1 MKVARYHNFIE
12 KITNSKSS
20 VFVFT
25 SYPFDWIGKSISL
38 ATNSKTCHTGFIFKQ
53 NNNEIYVCDAT
64 FKKGVDWKIAYTKF
78 SKRNVLMNVY
88 DLKATPE
95 QEQKIVDYC
104 VSVTGQKYD
113 FIGALT
119 GIESKNRKYCS
130 SLVIKALRYANYLQD
145 ANNTWRTTP
154 ADISQLLELK
164 AM

>member
-1 MKVARYHNFIE
+1 MKVAQYHNFIE
-12 KITNSKSS
+12 QIINSKSS

-25 SYPFDWIGKSISL
+25 SYPFDLIGKSISIV
-38 ATNSKTCHTGFIFKQ
+38 TNSKTCHTGFIFKQ
-53 NNNEIYVCDAT
+53 GDDILVFEAVFT
-64 FKKGVDWKIAYTKF
+64 GVGQKIANEKF

-88 DLKATPE
+88 DLKATKH
-95 QEQKIVDYC
+95 QEENIIAYC
-104 VSVTGQKYD
+104 RLTEGQKYD

-130 SLVIKALRYANYLQD
+130 SLVIKALRYADYLQD